1 MALVAEGFRGS
12 HQPGLTLLWPRLE
25 FWESSLG
32 ALIDRML
39 GQACVAP
46 EGMAGALGAPP
57 VACSGGKGSCFRK
70 SWVLLGRAAQGALLS
85 SPGILRIYFLFVF
98 C

>member
-12 HQPGLTLLWPRLE
+12 HQPGLTLLWPGLE

-46 EGMAGALGAPP
+46 TGNGWCPRSSTCCLQWG
-57 VACSGGKGSCFRK
+57 
-70 SWVLLGRAAQGALLS
+70 GRAAASGKAGCCWEEQLS
-85 SPGILRIYFLFVF
+85 GLYLAPLAF
-98 C
+98 